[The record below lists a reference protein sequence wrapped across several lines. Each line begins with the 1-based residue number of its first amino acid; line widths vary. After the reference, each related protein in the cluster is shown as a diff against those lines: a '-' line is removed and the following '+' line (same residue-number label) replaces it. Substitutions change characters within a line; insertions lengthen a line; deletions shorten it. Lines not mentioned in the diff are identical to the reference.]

1 MDAVIAVFALLIVLL
16 FGLGAYATVKAV
28 GAAKR
33 GVDRGITQA
42 RRTVEDHTL
51 RAKSFAQPGAAG
63 ELAQLRLKLRTSM
76 RTTQEALHAAVAEDE
91 SLKESVGLFERLS
104 AHGHELDDELKRLES
119 EPDRAALIER
129 LPGLRER
136 TERITHS
143 ADSLRWAAR
152 DRARRFA
159 DDDLDSLSAQI
170 DLESGALRHWTA
182 PEPQPASSEQPSSS
196 AQSATTR
203 QQPSPSAQSG
213 SARQQAAPSQSGP
226 PPWPEAPAA
235 DAATAGQ
242 TWPDTAQSSSAQEP
256 VRPAITPPAAR
267 PTYPWQKK
275 PRPESTT

>member
-1 MDAVIAVFALLIVLL
+1 VEALLAVVALL
-16 FGLGAYATVKAV
+16 FVLFLVLGAYATVKVV

-33 GVDRGITQA
+33 GVDRTITQA

-76 RTTQEALHAAVAEDE
+76 RATQDALHAGVAEDE
-91 SLKESVGLFERLS
+91 SLKESLALFQRLS
-104 AHGHELDDELKRLES
+104 AHGHELDGELRRLES
-119 EPDRAALIER
+119 EPDRATLAER

-136 TERITHS
+136 TEQITHS

-159 DDDLDSLSAQI
+159 DDDLDSLSTQI
-170 DLESGALRHWTA
+170 DMEAGALRHWTT
-182 PEPQPASSEQPSSS
+182 PEQTEP
-196 AQSATTR
+196 
-203 QQPSPSAQSG
+203 G
-213 SARQQAAPSQSGP
+213 QAP
-226 PPWPEAPAA
+226 PPWPQAPVA
-235 DAATAGQ
+235 DGATAQQ
-242 TWPDTAQSSSAQEP
+242 TWPETPQSRTAEEP
-256 VRPAITPPAAR
+256 TRPAITPQGQR